1 MSGKKDSKS
10 NEKYIVP
17 AIVQAAKVLLCLA
30 ESGSSHL
37 SLTEI
42 CSRVGIHSS
51 RAYSLLYTLQEFGF
65 TQRNVGGKGYSLGTG
80 LLALS
85 RKVLDNLDA
94 PRLAEPI
101 LENLA
106 KNADST
112 AALALINEDQLSIVA
127 KHEGGRDV
135 GITVRVGRT
144 FHITHSAEGKSIA
157 AFLPKEELDGLLRR
171 KDLYFQ
177 DKSGKVDRKR
187 LLLDL
192 EECRRLGYALD
203 FGEVNPRFNA
213 VASPVFGPTDKAIGC
228 ITVIGI
234 LSPDRAFQL
243 GPKVAE
249 AAKELSRLLGGLGTS
264 NSSIYLDK
272 KDINK

>member
-1 MSGKKDSKS
+1 MVIRKKDSKP
-10 NEKYIVP
+10 NGKYIVP
-17 AIVQAAKVLLCLA
+17 AIVQAARVLLCLA
-30 ESGSSHL
+30 ESESSHL

-65 TQRNVGGKGYSLGTG
+65 IHRNVGGKGYSLGTG

-85 RKVLDNLDA
+85 RKVLDNLNA
-94 PRLAEPI
+94 PRLAGPI

-106 KNADST
+106 KIAENT
-112 AALALINEDQLSIVA
+112 AALALINEDKLSIVA
-127 KHEGGRDV
+127 KHEGGQDV

-144 FHITHSAEGKSIA
+144 FHLTHSAEGKAIA
-157 AFLPKEELDGLLRR
+157 AFLPEEELKRLLKR

-177 DKSGKVDRKR
+177 DKSGKLDKEK
-187 LLLDL
+187 LLRDL

-203 FGEVNPRFNA
+203 YGEVNPRFNA
-213 VASPVFGPTDKAIGC
+213 VASPVLGPAGKPVGC

-234 LSPDRAFQL
+234 LSSDRARQL
-243 GPKVAE
+243 GPEVAK
-249 AAKELSRLLGGLGTS
+249 AGKELSRLLGS
-264 NSSIYLDK
+264 VAK
-272 KDINK
+272 

>member
-1 MSGKKDSKS
+1 MISRKEDSKP

-17 AIVQAAKVLLCLA
+17 AIVQASQVLLCLA
-30 ESGSSHL
+30 DAESSHL

-65 TQRNVGGKGYSLGTG
+65 IHRNVGGKGYSLGTG
-80 LLALS
+80 LIALS
-85 RKVLDNLDA
+85 RKVLDNLNA
-94 PRLAEPI
+94 PRIAEPI
-101 LENLA
+101 LEALA
-106 KNADST
+106 KEAEST
-112 AALALINEDQLSIVA
+112 AALALINEDQISIVA

-144 FHITHSAEGKSIA
+144 FHITHSAEGKAIA
-157 AFLPKEELDGLLRR
+157 AFLPKEELNKLLKR

-177 DKSGKVDRKR
+177 DKSGKLDRKR
-187 LLLDL
+187 LLQDL
-192 EECRRLGYALD
+192 EDCRRLGYTLD
-203 FGEVNPRFNA
+203 YGEVNPRFNA
-213 VASPVFGPTDKAIGC
+213 VASPVLGPTGKPIGC

-234 LSPDRAFQL
+234 LSPERAEQL

-249 AAKELSRLLGGLGTS
+249 AGRKLSRLLGAEV
-264 NSSIYLDK
+264 Y
-272 KDINK
+272 